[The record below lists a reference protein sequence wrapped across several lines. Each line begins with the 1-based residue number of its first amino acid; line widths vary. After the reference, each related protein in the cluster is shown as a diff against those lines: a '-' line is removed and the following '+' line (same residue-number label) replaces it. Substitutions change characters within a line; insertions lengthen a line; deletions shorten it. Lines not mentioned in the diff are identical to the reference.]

1 MKRVLINMATGIECL
16 GFALATHSPSHFGE
30 HLSTALVQPSLH
42 LAGMTVSQ
50 SKKNVVFIK
59 PQLMGK
65 AMTWT
70 IVVVEIAHVYAS
82 EVMINCLKLRVE
94 VIEFMCRHIHW

>member
-16 GFALATHSPSHFGE
+16 GFALATHSRSHFGE
-30 HLSTALVQPSLH
+30 HRSTALVQPSLH
-42 LAGMTVSQ
+42 FAGMTVSQ

-59 PQLMGK
+59 PQLIGK

-94 VIEFMCRHIHW
+94 IIEFTCRHIHW